1 MRMRVFHLGL
11 LVNELIQKLTSAVRR
26 AGLDVSL
33 GHRER
38 LTESPA
44 VRRRHDDQAG
54 AGRPFD
60 HREPLV
66 GRKSGLVCHRASLLS
81 SNRTTADACRVQ
93 IAAMQAQISCTAEW
107 YYTRTSLTIARAG
120 ETRSPFRS
128 AGTAALTRPH

>member
-11 LVNELIQKLTSAVRR
+11 LVHELIQKLTIAVRR

-66 GRKSGLVCHRASLLS
+66 GRKGALACHWVSLPVLQPYDGIGVPRPDS
-81 SNRTTADACRVQ
+81 RYAC
-93 IAAMQAQISCTAEW
+93 
-107 YYTRTSLTIARAG
+107 
-120 ETRSPFRS
+120 
-128 AGTAALTRPH
+128 AALVYG